1 MKITKLWKVCDSKII
16 PVFGTPKELCELIKQ
31 QGYYT
36 SKVDANLELKFKII
50 NKIQIIKNEKNEEC
64 AFFGL

>member
-36 SKVDANLELKFKII
+36 SKVDANLELRYKII
-50 NKIQIIKNEKNEEC
+50 NNKPTVCN
-64 AFFGL
+64 